1 MTLLPYNE
9 VFYEELVNMFY
20 DMTKEVYP
28 HKVIGNKQ
36 NFYRQVDIWTTDG
49 GFDIILAISN
59 KQVVGFSKSYV
70 DYHSGLYDP
79 DYYTEL
85 LYVIP
90 EKRNSKALYK
100 LANNISEYAKGL
112 NIDNVINARIDNG
125 FSEIIKKH
133 YNTVSSFIKLEQR
146 NKNG

>member
-1 MTLLPYNE
+1 MNLIPYNE
-9 VFYEELVNMFY
+9 VFYEELVGMY
-20 DMTKEVYP
+20 YEMTKEVYP
-28 HKVIGNKQ
+28 HKIIGNKQ
-36 NFYRQVDIWTTDG
+36 NFYRQVDMWTTDG
-49 GFDIILAISN
+49 GFDIVLAIAN

-70 DYHSGLYDP
+70 DYHSGLYEP

-85 LYVIP
+85 LYVKP
-90 EKRNSKALYK
+90 DKRRSKALYALANSISK
-100 LANNISEYAKGL
+100 LAKDN

-125 FSEIIKKH
+125 FSESIKKH